1 MSEPGEKDEALVE
14 QGHDGGSDATAAK
27 DTSASNSCVPQR
39 AEVGSEAAAA
49 DAESSQEASTD
60 ASGKDR
66 GSAFRGREE
75 SERNEPNAVAG
86 AEQKIDLPTNKFFP
100 FVMGRRDARAE
111 IRNGREMVRQ
121 AVLQGWNAQV
131 FCSAERRVQA
141 WEKVLQ
147 LLMLN
152 GNAMEPLNLV
162 TDNEELTAAEAIDRL
177 SVGAVR
183 SDTLVMAEGDAESLS
198 EVLGRLAAAE
208 TGGART
214 GGEAATADAP
224 GPTAS
229 GETDAR
235 WAARAAI
242 AGAPVG
248 GPSPPPPQAGAAA
261 EQPEIWW
268 NEETMTGGGHRAS
281 LPMEGSLPYTL
292 HESFYSKWSVY
303 SNLND
308 KYGPFKMNAYML
320 PQEVVN
326 ALGHEL
332 MQPVLQLQGKGLKTV
347 EHALQAFKLLVH
359 GKVRTALS
367 MLAESNVWQV
377 MRDAKDRSW
386 GFDAQ
391 KWDAISYEVMLGLV
405 RMKAATHPAW
415 MQRVAEHSAV
425 YYIEASPSNR
435 KFGAGC
441 DASSLGTTDMKNL
454 GDNSAGAVLDTLND
468 EYRGAA
474 TCAPATMPLP
484 GCAPTPWWD
493 QRPAHERRRNIAE
506 RAKWFAARAA
516 ASPTHQ
522 LPAQGT
528 GPPLAAAMAGA
539 RRPWPGLPSEWSGEQ
554 RAAQVQRRAQPPQ
567 LPPLA
572 APSAHSYSPGAPP
585 FPPFAH
591 GNAYGPGYGPSPP
604 RRHEDLSPCPPSSM
618 PPIFAPHAPPR
629 MAPPPSDFSSGW
641 ETARQAV
648 SPGGRSHGSPAA
660 TSASAMVGGRAATSR
675 GGETPPPAQPR
686 GDG

>member
-49 DAESSQEASTD
+49 DAESLQEASTD

-86 AEQKIDLPTNKFFP
+86 AEQKIDLSTNKFFP

-208 TGGART
+208 TGGARA

-235 WAARAAI
+235 CAARAAI

-261 EQPEIWW
+261 EQPETWW

-292 HESFYSKWSVY
+292 HESFYSKWSIY

-367 MLAESNVWQV
+367 MLAESDVWQV

-391 KWDAISYEVMLGLV
+391 KWDAIGYEVMLGLV

-474 TCAPATMPLP
+474 TCAPEPPPPPATPPPQSPPPLLP
-484 GCAPTPWWD
+484 PP
-493 QRPAHERRRNIAE
+493 
-506 RAKWFAARAA
+506 
-516 ASPTHQ
+516 ASPTQ
-522 LPAQGT
+522 PK
-528 GPPLAAAMAGA
+528 P
-539 RRPWPGLPSEWSGEQ
+539 PWP
-554 RAAQVQRRAQPPQ
+554 PPQ
-567 LPPLA
+567 
-572 APSAHSYSPGAPP
+572 S
-585 FPPFAH
+585 
-591 GNAYGPGYGPSPP
+591 PSPT
-604 RRHEDLSPCPPSSM
+604 PPSPS
-618 PPIFAPHAPPR
+618 PTRPTPPR
-629 MAPPPSDFSSGW
+629 PS
-641 ETARQAV
+641 T
-648 SPGGRSHGSPAA
+648 
-660 TSASAMVGGRAATSR
+660 
-675 GGETPPPAQPR
+675 
-686 GDG
+686 